1 MKIMFPHPLAIALV
15 AGGLALPVGLSVPI
29 LHAVESS
36 GSTKAPA
43 AKIAVDPTPLNRED
57 RMPSSF
63 SPIVKKA
70 AASVVKIEVSA
81 QAQPAANLGGG
92 DGMPSPFGPFGAP
105 DLRRFFEQ
113 RGGDPRRMGVPQ
125 EHGSASGVIAT
136 EDGYILT
143 NNHVVAHANKVEIT
157 LHDGRSLSAKVV
169 GTDPKSDLAVVKV
182 EAAGLPAITFADS
195 DQVEVGDMALAAGNP
210 FGLGESVSL
219 GMISATGRATMGL
232 DYEDFL
238 QTDAAINPGN
248 SGGALLDSQGRL
260 IGINTAIVSRSGG
273 NDGIGFAIPANMARG
288 IMEQLIATGKVV
300 RASLGVMVQD
310 LTPEL
315 AQQFK
320 ADAQI
325 KGALVGDVVKGSP
338 ADQAGIVSGDIV
350 TQFAGVPIK
359 DARALKLAVA
369 TQTPGEKTEV
379 TIVREGQ
386 SRTLTATLE
395 SQKASGAASK
405 DELSAAP
412 ASEEGSLAGV
422 GVADLDPEMRRE
434 AGIPRLINGAIITS
448 VEPGSPSWEAGLRQ
462 GDVILQ
468 INRQPVTGAES
479 AIKLTAEPPVAPTLV
494 QVWSNGGSRFI
505 VVDETQPKAG

>member
-36 GSTKAPA
+36 GSTKTPA
-43 AKIAVDPTPLNRED
+43 AKIAVDPTPLNREE

-81 QAQPAANLGGG
+81 QTQPAANLGGG
-92 DGMPSPFGPFGAP
+92 EGMPSPFGPFGAP

-136 EDGYILT
+136 DDGYILT

-182 EAAGLPAITFADS
+182 DAAGLPAITFADS

-320 ADAQI
+320 ADAQT
-325 KGALVGDVVKGSP
+325 KGALVGEVVKGSP

-350 TQFAGVPIK
+350 TQFAGAPIK

-369 TQTPGEKTEV
+369 TQKPGEKTEV

-395 SQKASGAASK
+395 TQKAPGAASK

-412 ASEEGSLAGV
+412 ASEEGSLTGV

-468 INRQPVTGAES
+468 INRQPVTGAEG

-494 QVWSNGGSRFI
+494 QVWSNGGTRFV
-505 VVDETQPKAG
+505 VVDETLPKAG